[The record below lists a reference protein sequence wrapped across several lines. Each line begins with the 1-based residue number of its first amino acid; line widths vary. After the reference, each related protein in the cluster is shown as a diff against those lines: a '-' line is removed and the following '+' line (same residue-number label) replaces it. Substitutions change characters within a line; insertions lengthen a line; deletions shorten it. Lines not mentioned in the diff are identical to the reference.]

1 MAKDNLPIYKI
12 TIDPEYSENGEDLGI
27 EQIAFTSTPAI
38 KVMGMAFNSQV
49 KQMIFKDNVKYRIVA
64 PALIPMEIY
73 RKDDEDGKEYYVKF
87 SVEEIEK
94 IHAKFMRDMSNK
106 DLFNLEHDTT
116 ETVPAYIL
124 EAWIVDSPLKDKAYS
139 SFGIEV
145 PAGTLMVTAQVTDV
159 EYYNHLVDNDQ
170 VGFSIEGYLGMKL
183 KEVTQLK
190 TKINMNRKIK
200 MNALPDGEHIIDG
213 KTYVVVGGVIT
224 EIREAA
230 MKSRTK
236 MNALPDGEHTIMGK
250 IYVVKDGEII
260 EIRDAELEEVTE
272 EVTEEVALED
282 TVVEEEEVVEET
294 MAVDPVLDAEAILAI
309 VKPALDA
316 EVNNLVAMIA
326 DLKAQ
331 LEEAISVDSEEEVV
345 EEVVALSAQQKL
357 SNFIKFNN
365 NK

>member
-1 MAKDNLPIYKI
+1 
-12 TIDPEYSENGEDLGI
+12 
-27 EQIAFTSTPAI
+27 
-38 KVMGMAFNSQV
+38 
-49 KQMIFKDNVKYRIVA
+49 
-64 PALIPMEIY
+64 MEIY

-87 SVEEIEK
+87 TKEEIEK
-94 IHAKFMRDMSNK
+94 IHSKFMKDMSNK

-116 ETVPAYIL
+116 ETVPAYVL
-124 EAWIVDSPLKDKAYS
+124 EAWIVDNPTKDKAYS

-145 PAGTLMVTAQVTDV
+145 PTGTLMVTAQVTDV

-190 TKINMNRKIK
+190 TDINMNK
-200 MNALPDGEHIIDG
+200 
-213 KTYVVVGGVIT
+213 
-224 EIREAA
+224 
-230 MKSRTK
+230 
-236 MNALPDGEHTIMGK
+236 LPDGEHTIEDK
-250 IYVVKDGEII
+250 IYVVKGGEII
-260 EIRDAELEEVTE
+260 EIRDVELEET
-272 EVTEEVALED
+272 TEEVALED
-282 TVVEEEEVVEET
+282 TVVEEEEVVEEET

-316 EVNNLVAMIA
+316 EVNNIVAMIA

-331 LEEAISVDSEEEVV
+331 LEEALAVDSEEDVV
-345 EEVVALSAQQKL
+345 EEVVALSVQQRL

>member
-87 SVEEIEK
+87 TKEEIEK
-94 IHAKFMRDMSNK
+94 IHSKFMKDMSNK
-106 DLFNLEHDTT
+106 DLFNLEHDTD
-116 ETVPAYIL
+116 ETVPAYVL
-124 EAWIVDSPLKDKAYS
+124 EAWIVDNPTKDKAYS
-139 SFGIEV
+139 SFGIQV
-145 PAGTLMVTAQVTDV
+145 PTGTLMVTAQVTDV

-170 VGFSIEGYLGMKL
+170 VGFSIEGYLGMTL

-190 TKINMNRKIK
+190 TDINMNK
-200 MNALPDGEHIIDG
+200 
-213 KTYVVVGGVIT
+213 
-224 EIREAA
+224 
-230 MKSRTK
+230 
-236 MNALPDGEHTIMGK
+236 LPDGEHTIDGK
-250 IYVVKDGEII
+250 IYVVVDGEIT
-260 EIRDAELEEVTE
+260 EIRDAEVVEAS
-272 EVTEEVALED
+272 EEVALED

-294 MAVDPVLDAEAILAI
+294 MAVDPAMDAEAILAI

-316 EVNNLVAMIA
+316 EVNNIVAMIA

-331 LEEAISVDSEEEVV
+331 LEEALAVDSEEDVV

>member
-38 KVMGMAFNSQV
+38 KVMGMAFNSQA

-87 SVEEIEK
+87 TKEEIEK
-94 IHAKFMRDMSNK
+94 IHSKFMKDMSNK

-145 PAGTLMVTAQVTDV
+145 PTGTLMVTAQVTDV

-183 KEVTQLK
+183 KAETQLK
-190 TKINMNRKIK
+190 TDINMNK
-200 MNALPDGEHIIDG
+200 
-213 KTYVVVGGVIT
+213 
-224 EIREAA
+224 
-230 MKSRTK
+230 
-236 MNALPDGEHTIMGK
+236 LPDGEHTIEDK
-250 IYVVKDGEII
+250 IYVVKGGEII
-260 EIRDAELEEVTE
+260 EIRDVELEEA
-272 EVTEEVALED
+272 TEEVALED
-282 TVVEEEEVVEET
+282 TVVEEEVVEEET

-331 LEEAISVDSEEEVV
+331 LEDAMAVDSEEDVV

-357 SNFIKFNN
+357 SMFNKFNN

>member
-73 RKDDEDGKEYYVKF
+73 RKDDEDGKEYYVSF
-87 SVEEIEK
+87 SKEEIEK
-94 IHAKFMRDMSNK
+94 IHSKFMKDMSNK

-116 ETVPAYIL
+116 ETVPAYVL
-124 EAWIVDSPLKDKAYS
+124 EAWIVDNPTKDKAYS

-145 PAGTLMVTAQVTDV
+145 PTGTLMVTAQVTDV

-190 TKINMNRKIK
+190 TDINMNK
-200 MNALPDGEHIIDG
+200 
-213 KTYVVVGGVIT
+213 
-224 EIREAA
+224 
-230 MKSRTK
+230 
-236 MNALPDGEHTIMGK
+236 LPDGEHTIEGK
-250 IYVVKDGEII
+250 IYVVVDGEIT
-260 EIRDAELEEVTE
+260 EIRDAEVVEAS
-272 EVTEEVALED
+272 EEVALED

-331 LEEAISVDSEEEVV
+331 LEDAMAVDSEEEVV
-345 EEVVALSAQQKL
+345 MEEVVALSVQQRL
-357 SNFIKFNN
+357 SNVIKFNN
-365 NK
+365 Q

>member
-87 SVEEIEK
+87 TKEEIEK
-94 IHAKFMRDMSNK
+94 IHSKFMKDMSNK

-124 EAWIVDSPLKDKAYS
+124 EAWIVDNPTKDKAYS

-145 PAGTLMVTAQVTDV
+145 PTGTLMVTAQVTDV

-190 TKINMNRKIK
+190 TDINMNK
-200 MNALPDGEHIIDG
+200 
-213 KTYVVVGGVIT
+213 
-224 EIREAA
+224 
-230 MKSRTK
+230 
-236 MNALPDGEHTIMGK
+236 LPDGEHTIDGK
-250 IYVVKDGEII
+250 IYVVTDGEIT
-260 EIRDAELEEVTE
+260 EIRDVELVEAS
-272 EVTEEVALED
+272 EEVALED

-331 LEEAISVDSEEEVV
+331 LEDAMAVDSEEEVV
-345 EEVVALSAQQKL
+345 MDELVALSVQEKL
-357 SNFIKFNN
+357 SKFNQFNN

>member
-38 KVMGMAFNSQV
+38 KVMGMAFNSQA
-49 KQMIFKDNVKYRIVA
+49 KKMIFKDNVKYRIVA

-73 RKDDEDGKEYYVKF
+73 RKDDEDGKEYYVSF
-87 SVEEIEK
+87 SKEEIEK
-94 IHAKFMRDMSNK
+94 IHSKFMKDMSNK

-116 ETVPAYIL
+116 ETVPAYVL
-124 EAWIVDSPLKDKAYS
+124 EAWIVDNPTKDKAYS

-145 PAGTLMVTAQVTDV
+145 PTGTLMVTAQVTDV

-183 KEVTQLK
+183 KAETQLK
-190 TKINMNRKIK
+190 TKINMNK
-200 MNALPDGEHIIDG
+200 
-213 KTYVVVGGVIT
+213 
-224 EIREAA
+224 
-230 MKSRTK
+230 
-236 MNALPDGEHTIMGK
+236 LPDGEHTIEGK
-250 IYVVKDGEII
+250 IYVVKDGEIT
-260 EIRDAELEEVTE
+260 EIRDAEV
-272 EVTEEVALED
+272 VAAPEEVALED

-331 LEEAISVDSEEEVV
+331 LEDAMAVDSEEEVV
-345 EEVVALSAQQKL
+345 EEVVALSVQQRL